1 VYPPKIIQTAGQMPK
16 KVARAGAAVMNNTQI
31 YAAITEKIIANL
43 ETAGSWKKLWQ
54 IPSPVSLNGHYYRG
68 INRLIL
74 SSDPFKS
81 RVYGT
86 FQQIR
91 ANGGKV
97 RKGEKATVVVF
108 WKSSIHTDEV
118 TKEQKRMF
126 LLRYFH
132 IFNTEQADFDQ
143 QGLDKIAQLQNFV
156 EERHTES
163 HVDAEQIITCYRN
176 KPEIIFS
183 DKDDRA
189 YYSPIADMISIPK
202 MKYFAN
208 PSDFFGT
215 LYHECIHSVGHPK
228 RLNRFDLISN
238 RFGDEPYSKEELV
251 AELGASYLSEIAHL
265 ELNIRN
271 SAAYI
276 SGWAS
281 KLRDNQKWILWAASR
296 AEKAADYI
304 LGINSEEQV
313 LADSS
318 EEEILEPAIASV

>member
-1 VYPPKIIQTAGQMPK
+1 
-16 KVARAGAAVMNNTQI
+16 MNNSQI

-74 SSDPFKS
+74 SSDPFRS

-108 WKSSIHTDEV
+108 WKLSIHTDEV
-118 TKEQKRMF
+118 TKETKKMF

-132 IFNTEQADFDQ
+132 IFNSQQADFDQ
-143 QGLDKIAQLQNFV
+143 QGLDKIAQLQNLV
-156 EERHTES
+156 EERHEES
-163 HVDAEQIITCYRN
+163 HVDAEQVITGYHN
-176 KPEIIFS
+176 KPDIHFS

-189 YYSPIADMISIPK
+189 YYSPMADMISIPK

-208 PSDFFGT
+208 PSEFYKT
-215 LYHECIHSVGHPK
+215 LYHEGIHATGHPK
-228 RLNRFDLISN
+228 RLNRFDGISN

-251 AELGASYLSEIAHL
+251 AELGASYLAEIAHL

-304 LGINSEEQV
+304 LGITSEEHV
-313 LADSS
+313 PADST
-318 EEEILEPAIASV
+318 EEEILEPTLAE

>member
-1 VYPPKIIQTAGQMPK
+1 
-16 KVARAGAAVMNNTQI
+16 MNNNQI

-74 SSDPFKS
+74 SSDPFHC

-108 WKSSIHTDEV
+108 WKMSVNKDEATQE
-118 TKEQKRMF
+118 TKKMF

-143 QGLDKIAQLQNFV
+143 QGLDKIAQLQNLV
-156 EERHTES
+156 EERHNES
-163 HVDAEQIITCYRN
+163 HVDAEQIITGYKN
-176 KPEIIFS
+176 KPDIHFS

-189 YYSPIADMISIPK
+189 YYSPMADMISVPK

-208 PSDFFGT
+208 SSEFFRT
-215 LYHECIHSVGHPK
+215 IYHELVHSVGHPK
-228 RLNRFDLISN
+228 RLNRFDLSSN

-251 AELGASYLSEIAHL
+251 AELGSSFLAEIAHL

-276 SGWAS
+276 AGWAS
-281 KLRDNQKWILWAASR
+281 KLRDNQKWILWAAAR
-296 AEKAADYI
+296 AEKSADYI
-304 LGINSEEQV
+304 LGINSEEVVPSESQV
-313 LADSS
+313 VESP
-318 EEEILEPAIASV
+318 EPALVD

>member
-1 VYPPKIIQTAGQMPK
+1 
-16 KVARAGAAVMNNTQI
+16 MNNTQI
-31 YAAITEKIIANL
+31 YSAITEKIIANL

-54 IPSPVSLNGHYYRG
+54 IPSPVSLNSHYYRG

-118 TKEQKRMF
+118 TKEQKKMF

-143 QGLDKIAQLQNFV
+143 QGLDKIDKLQNLV
-156 EERHTES
+156 EEKHNES
-163 HVDAEQIITCYRN
+163 HVDAEQIITGYHN
-176 KPEIIFS
+176 KPDIHFS
-183 DKDDRA
+183 DRDDCA
-189 YYSPIADMISIPK
+189 YYSPVADMISVPQ
-202 MKYFAN
+202 MRYFAN
-208 PSDFFGT
+208 ASEFFRT
-215 LYHECIHSVGHPK
+215 VYHEMGHSTGHPK
-228 RLNRFDLISN
+228 RLNRFDGVSN

-251 AELGASYLSEIAHL
+251 AELCSSYLAEIAHL

-276 SGWAS
+276 AGWAS

-304 LGINSEEQV
+304 LGIISEELV
-313 LADSS
+313 PADSS
-318 EEEILEPAIASV
+318 EIEILEPAMTE

>member
-1 VYPPKIIQTAGQMPK
+1 
-16 KVARAGAAVMNNTQI
+16 MNHIQI
-31 YAAITEKIIANL
+31 YATITEKIIANL

-108 WKSSIHTDEV
+108 WKMSVNKDEA
-118 TKEQKRMF
+118 TQETKRMF

-132 IFNTEQADFDQ
+132 VFNTDQADFDE
-143 QGLDKIAQLQNFV
+143 QGLAKIDQLQSLV
-156 EERHTES
+156 EEKHNES
-163 HVDAEQIITCYRN
+163 HVEAEEIITGYQN
-176 KPEIIFS
+176 KPDIHFS

-189 YYSPIADMISIPK
+189 YYSPVADMISVPQ

-208 PSDFFGT
+208 ASEFFRT
-215 LYHECIHSVGHPK
+215 LYHEAAHSTGHPK
-228 RLNRFDLISN
+228 RLNRFDGVSN

-251 AELGASYLSEIAHL
+251 AELCSSYLAEIAHL

-276 SGWAS
+276 AGWAS
-281 KLRDNQKWILWAASR
+281 KLRDNQKWILWAASK
-296 AEKAADYI
+296 AEKAADHI
-304 LGINSEEQV
+304 LGIVSEEPIPD
-313 LADSS
+313 DSS
-318 EEEILEPAIASV
+318 EIEILEPAMTE

>member
-1 VYPPKIIQTAGQMPK
+1 
-16 KVARAGAAVMNNTQI
+16 MNNTQI

-74 SSDPFKS
+74 SSDPFES

-97 RKGEKATVVVF
+97 CKGEKATVVVF
-108 WKSSIHTDEV
+108 WKMSVNKDEATQE
-118 TKEQKRMF
+118 TKKMF

-132 IFNTEQADFDQ
+132 VFNTDQADFDE
-143 QGLDKIAQLQNFV
+143 QGLAKIAQFQNQV
-156 EERHTES
+156 EERHNES
-163 HVDAEQIITCYRN
+163 HVDAEQIITGYHN
-176 KPEIIFS
+176 KPDIHFS

-189 YYSPIADMISIPK
+189 YYSPMADMISVPQ
-202 MKYFAN
+202 MKYFAT
-208 PSDFFGT
+208 PSEFFKT
-215 LYHECIHSVGHPK
+215 LYHECVHSVGHPK
-228 RLNRFDLISN
+228 RLNRFDFVSN
-238 RFGDEPYSKEELV
+238 HFGDEPYSKEELV
-251 AELGASYLSEIAHL
+251 AELGSAYLAEIAHL

-281 KLRDNQKWILWAASR
+281 KLRDNQKWILWAAAR
-296 AEKAADYI
+296 AEKSVDYI
-304 LGINSEEQV
+304 LGINSEEVVPSESQV
-313 LADSS
+313 VESPVPALA
-318 EEEILEPAIASV
+318 E

>member
-1 VYPPKIIQTAGQMPK
+1 
-16 KVARAGAAVMNNTQI
+16 MNNNQI

-43 ETAGSWKKLWQ
+43 ETAGNWKKLWQ
-54 IPSPVSLNGHYYRG
+54 IPSPVSLNSHYYRG

-74 SSDPFKS
+74 SSDPFRS

-118 TKEQKRMF
+118 TKETKKMF

-132 IFNTEQADFDQ
+132 VFNTEQADFDQ
-143 QGLDKIAQLQNFV
+143 QGLDKIALLQNLV
-156 EERHTES
+156 EERHNES
-163 HVDAEQIITCYRN
+163 HIDAEQIITGYKN
-176 KPEIIFS
+176 KPDIHFS

-189 YYSPIADMISIPK
+189 YYSPMADMISVPK

-208 PSDFFGT
+208 PSEFFRT
-215 LYHECIHSVGHPK
+215 IYHELVHSVGHPK
-228 RLNRFDLISN
+228 RLNRFDLSSN
-238 RFGDEPYSKEELV
+238 SFGDEPYSKEELV
-251 AELGASYLSEIAHL
+251 AELGSSFLAEIAHL

-276 SGWAS
+276 AGWAS
-281 KLRDNQKWILWAASR
+281 KLRDNQKWILWAAAR
-296 AEKAADYI
+296 AEKSADYI
-304 LGINSEEQV
+304 LGINSEEVVPSESQV
-313 LADSS
+313 VESP
-318 EEEILEPAIASV
+318 EPALVD

>member
-1 VYPPKIIQTAGQMPK
+1 
-16 KVARAGAAVMNNTQI
+16 MNNTQI

-97 RKGEKATVVVF
+97 RKGEKATIVVF
-108 WKSSIHTDEV
+108 WKMSVNKDEA
-118 TKEQKRMF
+118 TQENKRMF

-132 IFNTEQADFDQ
+132 VFNTEQADFDE
-143 QGLDKIAQLQNFV
+143 QGLQKIAQLQNLV
-156 EERHTES
+156 EERHNES
-163 HVDAEQIITCYRN
+163 HVDAEEIISGYQN
-176 KPEIIFS
+176 KPDIHFS

-189 YYSPIADMISIPK
+189 YYSPVADLISVPK

-208 PSDFFGT
+208 PSEFFHC
-215 LYHECIHSVGHPK
+215 LYHEASHSTGHPK
-228 RLNRFDLISN
+228 RLNRFDGMSN
-238 RFGDEPYSKEELV
+238 RFGDESYSKEELV
-251 AELGASYLSEIAHL
+251 AELSSSYLAEIAHL

-296 AEKAADYI
+296 AEKATDHI
-304 LGINSEEQV
+304 LGIASDEPIP
-313 LADSS
+313 ADSS
-318 EEEILEPAIASV
+318 EEVILEPAMAE

>member
-1 VYPPKIIQTAGQMPK
+1 VFPPKIIQTAGQMPK
-16 KVARAGAAVMNNTQI
+16 KITRAGAFPMTKSEI

-118 TKEQKRMF
+118 TQETKKMF

-143 QGLDKIAQLQNFV
+143 QGLDKIAQLQNLV
-156 EERHTES
+156 EERHNES
-163 HVDAEQIITCYRN
+163 HIDAEQIITGYHN
-176 KPEIIFS
+176 KPDIHFS

-189 YYSPIADMISIPK
+189 YYSPMADMISVPQ
-202 MKYFAN
+202 MKYFAT
-208 PSDFFGT
+208 PSEFFKT
-215 LYHECIHSVGHPK
+215 IYHELGHSTGHPK
-228 RLNRFDLISN
+228 RLNRFDFMSN
-238 RFGDEPYSKEELV
+238 CFGDEPYSKEELV
-251 AELGASYLSEIAHL
+251 AELCSSYLAEIAHL

-304 LGINSEEQV
+304 LGITSEEQV
-313 LADSS
+313 PTDSS
-318 EEEILEPAIASV
+318 EEAILEPALAE

>member
-1 VYPPKIIQTAGQMPK
+1 MPK
-16 KVARAGAAVMNNTQI
+16 QVARAGAALMNNAQI

-97 RKGEKATVVVF
+97 CKGEKATVVVF

-118 TKEQKRMF
+118 TKETKKMF

-132 IFNTEQADFDQ
+132 IFNTEQADFDD
-143 QGLDKIAQLQNFV
+143 QGLDKIARLQNLV
-156 EERHTES
+156 EERHEES
-163 HVDAEQIITCYRN
+163 HVDAEQIITGYQN
-176 KPEIIFS
+176 KPDIHFS

-189 YYSPIADMISIPK
+189 YYSPMADMISIPK

-208 PSDFFGT
+208 ASEFYKT
-215 LYHECIHSVGHPK
+215 LYHEAVHSVGHPK
-228 RLNRFDLISN
+228 RLNRFDLTSN

-251 AELGASYLSEIAHL
+251 AELGASFLAEIAHL

-296 AEKAADYI
+296 AEKATDYI
-304 LGINSEEQV
+304 LGIKSDEQV
-313 LADSS
+313 PLDTS
-318 EEEILEPAIASV
+318 EEEILEPVLAE

>member
-1 VYPPKIIQTAGQMPK
+1 
-16 KVARAGAAVMNNTQI
+16 MNNTQI

-54 IPSPVSLNGHYYRG
+54 IPSPVSLTGHYYRG

-74 SSDPFKS
+74 SSDPFHS

-108 WKSSIHTDEV
+108 WKSSIHTDEA
-118 TKEQKRMF
+118 TQEAKRMF

-132 IFNTEQADFDQ
+132 IFNTEQADFDG
-143 QGLDKIAQLQNFV
+143 QGLAKISQLQNLV
-156 EERHTES
+156 EERHEES
-163 HVDAEQIITCYRN
+163 HVDAEQIITGYKN
-176 KPEIIFS
+176 KPDIHFS

-189 YYSPIADMISIPK
+189 YYSPIADMISVPK

-208 PSDFFGT
+208 PSEFYKT
-215 LYHECIHSVGHPK
+215 LYHEGIHATGHPK
-228 RLNRFDLISN
+228 RLNRFDGISN

-251 AELGASYLSEIAHL
+251 AELGASYLAEIAHL

-304 LGINSEEQV
+304 LGITSEEQV
-313 LADSS
+313 PSDSS
-318 EEEILEPAIASV
+318 EEAILEPALAE

>member
-1 VYPPKIIQTAGQMPK
+1 
-16 KVARAGAAVMNNTQI
+16 MNNTQI

-74 SSDPFKS
+74 SSDPFQS

-118 TKEQKRMF
+118 TNEQKKMF

-132 IFNTEQADFDQ
+132 IFNTEQADFDG
-143 QGLDKIAQLQNFV
+143 QGLAKISQLQNLV
-156 EERHTES
+156 EERHEES
-163 HVDAEQIITCYRN
+163 HVDAEQIITGYKN
-176 KPEIIFS
+176 KPDIHFS

-189 YYSPIADMISIPK
+189 YYSPIADMISVPK

-208 PSDFFGT
+208 PSEFYKT
-215 LYHECIHSVGHPK
+215 LYHEGIHATGHPK
-228 RLNRFDLISN
+228 RLNRFDGISN

-251 AELGASYLSEIAHL
+251 AELGASYLAEIAHL

-304 LGINSEEQV
+304 LGITSEEQV
-313 LADSS
+313 PSDSS
-318 EEEILEPAIASV
+318 EEAILEPALAE

>member
-1 VYPPKIIQTAGQMPK
+1 
-16 KVARAGAAVMNNTQI
+16 MNNAQI

-74 SSDPFKS
+74 SSDPYQS
-81 RVYGT
+81 RGYGT

-97 RKGEKATVVVF
+97 RKGEKSTVVVF
-108 WKSSIHTDEV
+108 WKSSINTDEV
-118 TKEQKRMF
+118 TQESKRRF

-132 IFNTEQADFDQ
+132 VFNTEQADFDQ
-143 QGLDKIAQLQNFV
+143 QGLDKIAQLQNLV
-156 EERHTES
+156 EERHEES
-163 HVDAEQIITCYRN
+163 HLDAEQIIVGYQN
-176 KPEIIFS
+176 KPDIHLS

-189 YYSPIADMISIPK
+189 YYSPMADMISVPQ

-208 PSDFFGT
+208 ASEFFRT
-215 LYHECIHSVGHPK
+215 LYHELGHSTGHPK
-228 RLNRFDLISN
+228 RLNRFDFMSN

-251 AELGASYLSEIAHL
+251 AELCSSYLAEIAHL

-276 SGWAS
+276 AGWAS

-304 LGINSEEQV
+304 LGNTSEEQV
-313 LADSS
+313 PSAT
-318 EEEILEPAIASV
+318 EEEIPEPAFAE

>member
-1 VYPPKIIQTAGQMPK
+1 
-16 KVARAGAAVMNNTQI
+16 MNNAQI

-91 ANGGKV
+91 ANGGQV

-108 WKSSIHTDEV
+108 WKSSIHTDEATQE
-118 TKEQKRMF
+118 TKKMF

-132 IFNTEQADFDQ
+132 IFNTEQADFDD
-143 QGLDKIAQLQNFV
+143 QGNNKITQLQNLV
-156 EERHTES
+156 EERHNES
-163 HVDAEQIITCYRN
+163 HVDAEQIITGYQN
-176 KPEIIFS
+176 KPDIHFS

-189 YYSPIADMISIPK
+189 YYSPVADMISIPK

-208 PSDFFGT
+208 PSEFYKT
-215 LYHECIHSVGHPK
+215 IYHECIHSVGHPK
-228 RLNRFDLISN
+228 RLNRFDGISN

-251 AELGASYLSEIAHL
+251 AELGASYLAEIAHL

-304 LGINSEEQV
+304 LGIISEEPIP
-313 LADSS
+313 ADSS
-318 EEEILEPAIASV
+318 EVEILEPAMAE

>member
-1 VYPPKIIQTAGQMPK
+1 
-16 KVARAGAAVMNNTQI
+16 MNNTQI

-91 ANGGKV
+91 ANGGQV

-108 WKSSIHTDEV
+108 WKMSVSKDEATQE
-118 TKEQKRMF
+118 TKKMF

-143 QGLDKIAQLQNFV
+143 QGLDKIAQLQNLV

-163 HVDAEQIITCYRN
+163 HVDAEQIITGYRN
-176 KPEIIFS
+176 KPDIHFS

-189 YYSPIADMISIPK
+189 YYAPVADMISIPK

-208 PSDFFGT
+208 PSEFFRT
-215 LYHECIHSVGHPK
+215 LYHEAAHSSGHPK
-228 RLNRFDLISN
+228 RLNRFDCTSN
-238 RFGDEPYSKEELV
+238 HFGDEPYSKEELI
-251 AELGASYLSEIAHL
+251 AELCSSYLAEIAHL

-304 LGINSEEQV
+304 LGITSEEQV
-313 LADSS
+313 SADTT
-318 EEEILEPAIASV
+318 EEEILEPALAE

>member
-1 VYPPKIIQTAGQMPK
+1 
-16 KVARAGAAVMNNTQI
+16 MNNTQI

-108 WKSSIHTDEV
+108 WKMSVNKDEA
-118 TKEQKRMF
+118 TQETKRMF

-132 IFNTEQADFDQ
+132 VFNTDQADFDE
-143 QGLDKIAQLQNFV
+143 QGHAKIDQLQSLV
-156 EERHTES
+156 EEKHNES
-163 HVDAEQIITCYRN
+163 HVDAEQIIIGYQN
-176 KPEIIFS
+176 KPDIHFS

-189 YYSPIADMISIPK
+189 YYSPVADMISIPM
-202 MKYFAN
+202 MKYFVN
-208 PSDFFGT
+208 PSEFYKT
-215 LYHECIHSVGHPK
+215 LYHECVHSVGHPK

-251 AELGASYLSEIAHL
+251 AELGSSYLAEIAHL

-304 LGINSEEQV
+304 LGIISEEPIP
-313 LADSS
+313 ADSS
-318 EEEILEPAIASV
+318 EIEILEPAMAE

>member
-1 VYPPKIIQTAGQMPK
+1 
-16 KVARAGAAVMNNTQI
+16 MNNTQI
-31 YAAITEKIIANL
+31 YAAITEKIISNL

-54 IPSPVSLNGHYYRG
+54 IPSPVSLSGHYYRG

-108 WKSSIHTDEV
+108 WKMSVNKDEV
-118 TKEQKRMF
+118 TQETKKMF

-132 IFNTEQADFDQ
+132 IFNTEQADFDE
-143 QGLDKIAQLQNFV
+143 QGLAKIAQLQNLV
-156 EERHTES
+156 EEKHNES
-163 HVDAEQIITCYRN
+163 HVDAEQIIMGYHN
-176 KPEIIFS
+176 KPDIHYS

-189 YYSPIADMISIPK
+189 YYSPMADMISIPK

-208 PSDFFGT
+208 PSEFFRT
-215 LYHECIHSVGHPK
+215 LYHEGIHSTGHPK
-228 RLNRFDLISN
+228 RLNRFDGTSN
-238 RFGDEPYSKEELV
+238 RFGDESYSKEELV
-251 AELGASYLSEIAHL
+251 AELGSSYLAEIAHL

-296 AEKAADYI
+296 AEKAADHI
-304 LGINSEEQV
+304 LGIVSEEPIP
-313 LADSS
+313 ADSS
-318 EEEILEPAIASV
+318 EVEILEPAISE

>member
-1 VYPPKIIQTAGQMPK
+1 
-16 KVARAGAAVMNNTQI
+16 MNNTQI

-43 ETAGSWKKLWQ
+43 ETSGSWKKLWQ

-74 SSDPFKS
+74 SSDPFQG

-91 ANGGKV
+91 ANGGKI

-118 TKEQKRMF
+118 TKEQKKMF

-143 QGLDKIAQLQNFV
+143 QGFDKIAQLQNLV

-163 HVDAEQIITCYRN
+163 HVDAEQIITGYRN
-176 KPEIIFS
+176 KPDIHFS

-189 YYSPIADMISIPK
+189 YYAPVADMISIPK

-208 PSDFFGT
+208 PSEFFRT
-215 LYHECIHSVGHPK
+215 LYHEAAHSSGHPK
-228 RLNRFDLISN
+228 RLNRFDCTSN
-238 RFGDEPYSKEELV
+238 HFGDEPYSKEELV
-251 AELGASYLSEIAHL
+251 AELCSSYLAEIAHL

-281 KLRDNQKWILWAASR
+281 KLRDNEKWILWAASR

-304 LGINSEEQV
+304 LGITSEEQV
-313 LADSS
+313 PADST
-318 EEEILEPAIASV
+318 ETDILEPALAE

>member
-1 VYPPKIIQTAGQMPK
+1 MPQQASR
-16 KVARAGAAVMNNTQI
+16 ARAYLMNNTQI

-74 SSDPFKS
+74 SSDPYKS

-108 WKSSIHTDEV
+108 WKSSIHTNEV
-118 TKEQKRMF
+118 TQEQKMMF

-143 QGLDKIAQLQNFV
+143 QGIDKIAKLQNLV
-156 EERHTES
+156 KEKHNES
-163 HVDAEQIITCYRN
+163 QVDAEQIILGFHN
-176 KPEIIFS
+176 KPDIHFS
-183 DKDDRA
+183 DNDDRA
-189 YYSPIADMISIPK
+189 YYSPIADMISVPK

-208 PSDFFGT
+208 VSEFYRT
-215 LYHECIHSVGHPK
+215 LFHELGHSTGHPK
-228 RLNRFDLISN
+228 RLNRFDFMSN

-251 AELGASYLSEIAHL
+251 AELCSSYLAEIAHL

-304 LGINSEEQV
+304 LGITSEEQV
-313 LADSS
+313 PADASD
-318 EEEILEPAIASV
+318 EEILEPAIASV